1 MNHLVTGRQRRSIQ
15 SILQNT
21 FAIMQ
26 VISHGR
32 HPAEW
37 DRVNCTWFDDS
48 APATPHFSCLDAP
61 CKPDRAREVVCEL
74 LAYGFPVARDAHVKQ
89 LNNALVRKTFVKRT
103 RRLLAV
109 VRVPSTA
116 SVHAMVAAAQ
126 AVLAPDHAEFI
137 GAAQAAIYAAP
148 VVGRSAALAEVVCT
162 HRSSCSIVCAFA
174 GVRECGGIHGAPSNA
189 ERFAA
194 SSACRQS

>member
-1 MNHLVTGRQRRSIQ
+1 MSTAPGSTTAHPPRR
-15 SILQNT
+15 T
-21 FAIMQ
+21 
-26 VISHGR
+26 SHASMR
-32 HPAEW
+32 PA
-37 DRVNCTWFDDS
+37 S
-48 APATPHFSCLDAP
+48 
-61 CKPDRAREVVCEL
+61 PDRAREVVCEL
-74 LAYGFPVARDAHVKQ
+74 LAYGFPVARDAHVKE

-148 VVGRSAALAEVVCT
+148 AVGRSAALAEVVRT
-162 HRSSCSIVCAFA
+162 CAHC
-174 GVRECGGIHGAPSNA
+174 VV
-189 ERFAA
+189 
-194 SSACRQS
+194 